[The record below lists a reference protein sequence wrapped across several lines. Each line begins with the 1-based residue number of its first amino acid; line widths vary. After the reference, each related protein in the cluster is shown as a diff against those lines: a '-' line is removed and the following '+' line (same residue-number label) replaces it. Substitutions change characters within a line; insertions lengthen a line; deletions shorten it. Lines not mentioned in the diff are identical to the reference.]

1 MDSRFLKD
9 QLKAQISHD
18 VDHVEEISGAGLA
31 LNAVELL
38 VLLLVIVAALVK
50 SYTALKQYRANAYNS
65 SVLAVASSQSAS
77 PPNAVP
83 PPYVAHAPVN
93 VSAADG

>member
-9 QLKAQISHD
+9 HLKAQISHD

-38 VLLLVIVAALVK
+38 VLLFVIVAALVK
-50 SYTALKQYRANAYNS
+50 SYTALKQHRANAYNS
-65 SVLAVASSQSAS
+65 SVPAVAPGQSTSDSNAIHA
-77 PPNAVP
+77 PNVA
-83 PPYVAHAPVN
+83 YVPVN
-93 VSAADG
+93 VSTPDG